1 MPDQVQATPAPVAP
15 QIPQPP
21 QSNDEAISQYARGFL
36 ADIEQN
42 DDPDQMNHGIDEEEA
57 PQEAESQ
64 QDDEAPQEQEPE
76 SETAPQEPEIEVV
89 EIEKDGKKY
98 HIPAE
103 LKGDFM
109 AKKDYSQKTAALAE
123 DRKVVEQLKVS
134 AQQLATQ
141 AKQMAPYHAQL
152 FAMDSRAQQLQQAL
166 ASQELANDPIEY
178 NRTQGELA
186 ILLRNRDQ
194 FASQLGQ
201 VEDHFQQQF
210 QAMQAQKLAAEA
222 PALFEEIPALKEEP
236 TRQNL
241 VKYLQDSGAD
251 EQVLG
256 YINFSVL
263 GTKLAYKAM
272 QYDRM
277 VADQAKART
286 KLAEKV
292 KTAPPVA
299 AQSRVPVANA
309 QEKQLQ
315 KEWKKGGGKLH
326 DPAFSALLRSKL
338 RGK

>member
-1 MPDQVQATPAPVAP
+1 MEQPQVAPVAP
-15 QIPQPP
+15 QAP
-21 QSNDEAISQYARGFL
+21 QSNDDAIGSFARGFL
-36 ADIEQN
+36 AEIERD
-42 DDPDQMNHGIDEEEA
+42 DDPDQMQHGIDEEEA
-57 PQEAESQ
+57 PQEAQ
-64 QDDEAPQEQEPE
+64 DEAPTEETEQPE
-76 SETAPQEPEIEVV
+76 AEEATPTEPEIPVV
-89 EIEKDGKKY
+89 EVEIDGEKFQVPEK
-98 HIPAE
+98 
-103 LKGDFM
+103 LKGRLM
-109 AKKDYSQKTAALAE
+109 ADKDYRQKTMALAE
-123 DRKVVEQLKVS
+123 QRKQFDQMTATV
-134 AQQLATQ
+134 QQLAEQ
-141 AKQMAPYHAQL
+141 AQQMAPYHAQL
-152 FAMDSRAQQLQQAL
+152 FAMDNRANQLQQAL
-166 ASQELANDPIEY
+166 QSRELADDPIEF
-178 NRTQGELA
+178 NKTQGELA
-186 ILLRNRDQ
+186 ILLRNRDH
-194 FASQLGQ
+194 FAAQLGQ
-201 VEDHFQQQF
+201 AQTQFQHQF
-210 QAMQAQKLAAEA
+210 QAVQAQKLAAEA

-241 VKYLQDSGAD
+241 VKYLQESGAD

-315 KEWKKGGGKLH
+315 KDWKKGGGKLH